1 MDALLFGSIGTLVE
15 TSELQRESFNLA
27 FKQFGLNWYWNTATY
42 CKLITEPGEKKRIKQ
57 YSDNKLQDLEINEIH
72 KLKEEF
78 FAKVIVEKL
87 YLRPSVKDIIG
98 CASRKNIKLGFITTT
113 SQNNIDLIKEGL
125 QFH

>member
-27 FKQFGLNWYWNTATY
+27 FKQFGLDWYWNTATY

-98 CASRKNIKLGFITTT
+98 CASSKTLNLD
-113 SQNNIDLIKEGL
+113 S
-125 QFH
+125 